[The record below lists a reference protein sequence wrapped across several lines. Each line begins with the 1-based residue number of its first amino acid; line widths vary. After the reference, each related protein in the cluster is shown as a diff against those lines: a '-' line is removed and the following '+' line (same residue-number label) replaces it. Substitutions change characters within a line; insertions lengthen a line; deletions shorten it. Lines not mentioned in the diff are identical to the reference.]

1 MKKNMFKKTAASL
14 AVLSAC
20 LLVAAAGNNG
30 TGKVSYPAAYSNVL
44 GVGGTTSGTDRYS
57 LSNYGTGLDVLAG

>member
-20 LLVAAAGNNG
+20 LLVAASPLSPAPVAEEPGETIEAGADETEPGIQPQSDNNID
-30 TGKVSYPAAYSNVL
+30 K
-44 GVGGTTSGTDRYS
+44 DIRK
-57 LSNYGTGLDVLAG
+57 

>member
-20 LLVAAAGNNG
+20 LLVAAAPL
-30 TGKVSYPAAYSNVL
+30 SPAPVAEEPGETIEAGADETEPGIQPQN
-44 GVGGTTSGTDRYS
+44 D
-57 LSNYGTGLDVLAG
+57 DVDNEDVTK